1 MGKIVRLLLE
11 RGAHATAIGFMRPPQ
26 MLLCAARRNHAEIV
40 ALLLDI
46 GQVPLDEQDD
56 VKNTALHLTAS
67 LGHVETAQL
76 LLNRAKKRM
85 MEMLDHQQSF
95 IDLPNRAD
103 YTPLLAACQRYTH
116 DGEEGMAQKTQIA
129 MSLIEAG
136 ANIEASCMDGTPLM
150 FASWAG
156 QDNLVR
162 MLLDRGARVHDDNGI
177 PLVSDGY
184 SGMSALHGA
193 AGVGVANVCQML
205 LDAGA
210 SVRFATT
217 YEHGPWPAGRNAL
230 HQACEHG
237 QANPLSILIHHLL
250 NKETLPM
257 DEDGST
263 PDSAIMVDRAGD
275 TPLHVAAYR
284 FSGNH
289 DVLEV
294 LLSKITTTARDQQ
307 SEKGYTFP
315 FAPTWAGIRNHKG
328 ETPLHLYLAQ
338 LFMHINNGGFFRPKM
353 QLWEA
358 NLHIGLGLLLPPY
371 PEALHLADHNGYL
384 PGCDSKRGHAN
395 EFRELVERVAIL
407 VIQEHKEATSG
418 TTTAIRKGVLFKTWR
433 FLETF
438 FFLISVDKSVFW
450 NCSGGT
456 GRVEI
461 FICGTRLKLDQQS
474 RRIDQVQMFITMC
487 ISTCQNKY

>member
-193 AGVGVANVCQML
+193 AGVVCQMVAGMSCQML
-205 LDAGA
+205 L
-210 SVRFATT
+210 
-217 YEHGPWPAGRNAL
+217 
-230 HQACEHG
+230 
-237 QANPLSILIHHLL
+237 
-250 NKETLPM
+250 
-257 DEDGST
+257 
-263 PDSAIMVDRAGD
+263 
-275 TPLHVAAYR
+275 
-284 FSGNH
+284 
-289 DVLEV
+289 
-294 LLSKITTTARDQQ
+294 
-307 SEKGYTFP
+307 
-315 FAPTWAGIRNHKG
+315 
-328 ETPLHLYLAQ
+328 
-338 LFMHINNGGFFRPKM
+338 KM

-358 NLHIGLGLLLPPY
+358 NLHIGLGLLL
-371 PEALHLADHNGYL
+371 
-384 PGCDSKRGHAN
+384 R
-395 EFRELVERVAIL
+395 
-407 VIQEHKEATSG
+407 
-418 TTTAIRKGVLFKTWR
+418 
-433 FLETF
+433 
-438 FFLISVDKSVFW
+438 
-450 NCSGGT
+450 
-456 GRVEI
+456 
-461 FICGTRLKLDQQS
+461 DQQS
-474 RRIDQVQMFITMC
+474 EKGYVSRSKRSIWLIIMDIFHWGLL
-487 ISTCQNKY
+487 